1 MKGNNMFGSKS
12 RRKFVTSSLTG
23 VVSASLGAS
32 LSSDKAHALD
42 DKVKPFWE
50 QYYSGATN
58 ILTGLRD
65 TQLPLIE
72 REMKTAF
79 ERSKKGGTIYS
90 QITSGHFPTPE
101 TALDRIGQPGVLAFL
116 ERNAN
121 EEVYSKLDPNDM
133 VITNTININNIAA
146 MKRGIRVVAV
156 TVNYYPFAQT
166 PPEEGYQ
173 IEHEGKILR
182 IEDTAH
188 VTVDSQMPWYNG
200 LIRAPQNPDFAVIP
214 GGGLAQAAVYWM
226 AAAEYA
232 GVKTAKGKS
241 PDNGWASYYIDKC
254 IERTAMVGKD
264 RPKFEAVAND
274 LASLIINGAK
284 WWVFG
289 ANRALVSDACG
300 VANGPMVT
308 RPYNADLVKKGDIVL
323 IGAYSS
329 NHPDEIAVARESR
342 NKGAYVVAITPF
354 STDGDA
360 SGTRLYK
367 EADAAFNSYSPESWG
382 VVPVKGIDR
391 KVCPTTGVIGDLI
404 LWLIVAEWADVMAK
418 RDAFPYFW
426 KGFFMKN
433 GRGFNNKVRPYF
445 ELRGW

>member
-1 MKGNNMFGSKS
+1 MKGKLTRRHFTVNSLAGVFG
-12 RRKFVTSSLTG
+12 
-23 VVSASLGAS
+23 AA
-32 LSSDKAHALD
+32 LSSSMKSKTAHALNE
-42 DKVKPFWE
+42 KVTPFWE
-50 QYYSGATN
+50 QYYSGTMS

-65 TQLPLIE
+65 TQLQLIE
-72 REMKTAF
+72 REMKTAY

-101 TALDRIGQPGVLAFL
+101 TALDRIGQPGVLAYL
-116 ERNAN
+116 ERGAK
-121 EEVYSKLDPNDM
+121 EDVYSKLDPNDM
-133 VITNTININNIAA
+133 IITNTINIANIGA

-173 IEHEGKILR
+173 IEYEGKILR

-188 VTVDSQMPWYNG
+188 VTIDSQMPWYNG

-232 GVKTAKGKS
+232 GVKTAKGK
-241 PDNGWASYYIDKC
+241 PAGNGRASYYISKC

-264 RPKFEAVAND
+264 RPKFESVAND
-274 LASLIINGAK
+274 LADLIVKGAK

-289 ANRALVSDACG
+289 ANKALVSDACG

-308 RPYNADLVKKGDIVL
+308 RQYSADSVKKGDIVL

-342 NKGAYVVAITPF
+342 NKGAYVIAITPF
-354 STDGDA
+354 SNDGDA

-367 EADAAFNSYSPESWG
+367 EVDAAFNSYSPESWG

-404 LWLIVAEWADVMAK
+404 LWLIVAEWTDVMA
-418 RDAFPYFW
+418 RRGEFPYFW

>member
-1 MKGNNMFGSKS
+1 MKGKLTRRHFTVNSLAGVFGTALSFSMKSK
-12 RRKFVTSSLTG
+12 T
-23 VVSASLGAS
+23 
-32 LSSDKAHALD
+32 AHALD
-42 DKVKPFWE
+42 EKVTPFWE
-50 QYYSGATN
+50 QYFSGAMN

-65 TQLPLIE
+65 TQLQLIE

-116 ERNAN
+116 ERGAKDD
-121 EEVYSKLDPNDM
+121 VYSKLDPNDM
-133 VITNTININNIAA
+133 IITNTINIGNIGA

-173 IEHEGKILR
+173 IEYEGKILR
-182 IEDTAH
+182 IEDTAN
-188 VTVDSQMPWYNG
+188 VTIDSQMPWYNG

-232 GVKTAKGKS
+232 GVQAAKGK
-241 PDNGWASYYIDKC
+241 PAGNDRAAYYINKC
-254 IERTAMVGKD
+254 IERAAMVGKD
-264 RPKFEAVAND
+264 RPKFESVAKD
-274 LASLIINGAK
+274 LADLIVKGAK

-289 ANRALVSDACG
+289 ANHALVSDACG

-308 RPYNADLVKKGDIVL
+308 RQYSADSVKKGDIVL

-342 NKGAYVVAITPF
+342 KKGAYVVAITPF

-367 EADAAFNSYSPESWG
+367 EVDAAFNSYSPESWG

-404 LWLIVAEWADVMAK
+404 LWLIVAEWTDVMA
-418 RDAFPYFW
+418 RRGEFPYFW